1 MYLFRSFRKPKL
13 EHHYK
18 IIDETIELRKLMGWT
33 GHGGITNGMLNP
45 SGMVSHYRRFDSLS
59 EIDNHLSTAQ
69 SNPKVGEKITQMNK
83 MCERYANMIFEVIRP
98 VDGISDLSEYKFMV
112 QWWFKVKPGHLGNV
126 VDILSDFQVEIGG
139 VKPFI
144 QMPLSTP
151 DLGDITMGTPI
162 KSLSVIRSFSESR
175 KATSSMI
182 DSLKEHIIGTKRM
195 LSGHRT
201 D

>member
-45 SGMVSHYRRFDSLS
+45 SGMVSHYRRFDNLS
-59 EIDNHLSTAQ
+59 DIDNHLSSAQ

-112 QWWFKVKPGHLGNV
+112 QWWFKAKPGHLGNV

-162 KSLSVIRSFSESR
+162 KSLSVITISPEFG
-175 KATSSMI
+175 ALPVI
-182 DSLKEHIIGTKRM
+182 ALIIT
-195 LSGHRT
+195 
-201 D
+201 